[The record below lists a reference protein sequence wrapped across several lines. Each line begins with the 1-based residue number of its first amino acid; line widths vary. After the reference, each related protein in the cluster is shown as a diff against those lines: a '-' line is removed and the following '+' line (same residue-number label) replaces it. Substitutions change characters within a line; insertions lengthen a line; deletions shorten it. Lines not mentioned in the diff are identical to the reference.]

1 MNLTCTP
8 LRSQLTVEHMSTL
21 LFISV
26 TGPPLE
32 DWKLEPITLC

>member
-8 LRSQLTVEHMSTL
+8 LRLQLTVEHMSTL